1 MRPTRRSLRSTAQR
15 GFTLVE
21 MVIVIVITG
30 IIAGVVAVFIVDPI
44 KGYISTAARAGMVD
58 NADLALRRMGRDLR
72 SATPNSVRVAASNMS
87 IEFIPLTG
95 TARYYTEGAGR
106 LDFGTTDTAFDIIG
120 PGLTLTASQN
130 LVFYNLGPTVT
141 DANAYADN
149 SSALAQASS
158 NRRTSTTAAGTVT
171 SVTMSSSAGLP
182 VNDSAPPY
190 RVHAVNQPVTYRCDL
205 AAGTLTRYWN
215 YGFLASQPDPPVG
228 ATTAIVAKGVSAC
241 TFSYDASVIATRA
254 GLVTLRLAL
263 SATSNGNTETV
274 NLYHAV
280 QVSNLP

>member
-1 MRPTRRSLRSTAQR
+1 VQR

-21 MVIVIVITG
+21 IVIVIVITG
-30 IIAGVVAVFIVDPI
+30 IIAGVIAMFIVNPV
-44 KGYISTAARAGMVD
+44 KGYISTATRASLVD

-72 SATPNSVRVAASNMS
+72 AALPNSVRVAAGNLS
-87 IEFIPLTG
+87 IEFIPVTS
-95 TARYYTEGAGR
+95 TARYYSEGSGR
-106 LDFGTTDTAFDIIG
+106 LDFGTTDTSFDIIG

-130 LVFYNLGPTVT
+130 LVFYNLGPTVA

-149 SSALAQASS
+149 ASALAQASS
-158 NRRTSTTAAGTVT
+158 NRRTSTTSAGTAT
-171 SVTMSSSAGLP
+171 TVTMSSSAGLP

-215 YGFLASQPDPPVG
+215 YGFVATQPNPPTG
-228 ATTAIVAKGVSAC
+228 ATTAIVAKGVTAC
-241 TFSYDASVIATRA
+241 NFSYDASVVATRA
-254 GLVTLRLAL
+254 GLITLRLAL
-263 SATSNGNTETV
+263 STNPVGSGLETV

-280 QVSNLP
+280 HVSNLP